1 MDEVAE
7 WLRRWTANPVDS
19 VRVGSNPI
27 LVVDFAQKAF
37 RFDYVIL
44 TKVGLSELK
53 NLHYFIL
60 ILHVFSKKSG
70 SKIDHKR
77 RRLRMCVDGFV
88 IRFCR

>member
-1 MDEVAE
+1 MHEVAE
-7 WLRRWTANPVDS
+7 WLRRWTANPMDS

-37 RFDYVIL
+37 CTESWVVR
-44 TKVGLSELK
+44 TK

-77 RRLRMCVDGFV
+77 RRLRMCVDGFRNS
-88 IRFCR
+88 ILPLI